1 MEVVQIAKRI
11 LRRRPSAALVVAV
24 VALFVALGG
33 SAYALTITG
42 RDVVDGSLTGAD
54 VRNRSLTEV
63 DLRGRALK
71 GTLMQKDSVGY
82 NAVKEEVLDASKFKK
97 VKSAEAADS
106 VAGVSVN
113 RIEAFSL
120 NAGESRGIANIGPL
134 ALTARCRTEG
144 ADQIAE
150 IVVQTNQNGSA
161 VDGAEKQAA
170 FDIGETVPLVRAQ
183 AATGTP
189 AFDQEDAGVVIAPDG
204 TEILGQELYAGSSVL
219 GQANVCRFGGLLYV
233 G

>member
-1 MEVVQIAKRI
+1 MQRI
-11 LRRRPSAALVVAV
+11 LRRRPTPAFVLAV
-24 VALFVALGG
+24 IALFVALGG

-63 DLRGRALK
+63 DLRRRALK

-82 NAVKEEVLDASKFKK
+82 NAVKEEGLDASKFKK
-97 VKSAEAADS
+97 VGSAESADS
-106 VAGVSVN
+106 VAGVGIQ
-113 RIEAFSL
+113 RIEAFTL
-120 NAGESRGIANIGPL
+120 NANESRGTANVGPF
-134 ALTARCRTEG
+134 ALTARCRVEG
-144 ADQIAE
+144 PNQIAE

-161 VDGAEKQAA
+161 IDGAQTDAA
-170 FDIGETVPLVRAQ
+170 FDIGETVPLVVAE
-183 AATGTP
+183 APAGTA
-189 AFDQEDAGVVIAPDG
+189 AFDQEAAGAVIAPDG
-204 TEILGQELYAGSSVL
+204 TEILGQELYAGTSVL